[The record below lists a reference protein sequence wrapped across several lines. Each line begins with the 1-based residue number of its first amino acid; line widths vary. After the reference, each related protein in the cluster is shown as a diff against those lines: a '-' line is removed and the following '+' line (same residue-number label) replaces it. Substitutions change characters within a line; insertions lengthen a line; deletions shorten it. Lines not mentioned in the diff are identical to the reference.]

1 MDELDQWLRDMEKAV
16 DTLAD
21 PRTFFDHHR
30 DRYLDIAQNTA
41 VQVLNAMRP
50 DSLDADLWR
59 ENTVD
64 FAELMFTSPIR
75 NGLAIHFAHRTELE
89 TMAARNRGQNPA
101 NFTPISYQDVLEWV
115 LAGPE
120 NGGKDPSEIE
130 ITRDRS
136 PYNIAYDVHQAIVQ
150 HRLGTE
156 RKDFSRITRRL
167 EDWVNTRL
175 LSGDMDEML
184 RAIVEAWQTLL
195 APVIER
201 DYLDWMDD
209 VLRN

>member
-1 MDELDQWLRDMEKAV
+1 MDELDRWLTDMQEAA

-21 PRTFFDHHR
+21 PRAFFDHHR
-30 DRYLDIAQNTA
+30 ERYTDIAQRVAFQTLSN
-41 VQVLNAMRP
+41 MRP
-50 DSLDADLWR
+50 EAIAQAEWQEKMSDFIDLVWSR
-59 ENTVD
+59 QI
-64 FAELMFTSPIR
+64 AG
-75 NGLAIHFAHRTELE
+75 GLEIYYVNRTELDRIN
-89 TMAARNRGQNPA
+89 ARQSGINPG
-101 NFTPISYQDVLEWV
+101 NYSPISYNDVLEWV
-115 LAGPE
+115 MAGPD
-120 NGGKDPSEIE
+120 NGGKDPSEVE

-136 PYNIAYDVHQAIVQ
+136 PYNIAYDVHQAILQ

-167 EDWVNTRL
+167 EDWVNSRL

-201 DYLDWMDD
+201 DYSDWMDD